1 MICTAFI
8 IATFPIAVFGT
19 QKVIRS
25 NNSNAT
31 VDEKEVEN
39 LRALYDIVLLVCT
52 QILNPIICIIGIS
65 TNLINMIVLAKP
77 RMRSST
83 NMYLLALAVFDF
95 FYGCMM
101 ILSSL
106 RAYNPFQESYIYS
119 CMFPYLVSVVD
130 LCSHTASWLTC
141 AFTVERYIAI
151 TYPILARKICTA
163 KRCKSIICMLCVF
176 NLCIIL
182 PSTQSR
188 IIVPK
193 TEVSLG
199 RSEDLLSVP
208 TNVTNI
214 DNIPTHQKP
223 RLYYSYEYT
232 DFGKWLTRVGWP
244 MILSTLVV
252 ILPLLLLTVFNGLLI
267 RSVIRTSLLRKHL
280 RPNPVHIV
288 PECHGMTI
296 RLNPTNEDDVITDKV
311 VNKTSVCSMPDEW
324 RTCPKESNSSCPTA
338 NPAYESTTHVDN
350 LVQDSNIQRNSMQR
364 SNGNRV
370 WERQSVPYGQCRTVT
385 NCRRI
390 DCGRLSEKNRITVM
404 LILVVLAF
412 IVFTLPSAILLLAR
426 ELLFINRDPQVDLK
440 WKIAGNFI
448 NLGISIN
455 STLNF
460 FLYSWLS
467 RRFRRTFYS
476 LILCD

>member
-1 MICTAFI
+1 M
-8 IATFPIAVFGT
+8 FPITVFGN
-19 QKVIRS
+19 QNLIRL

-31 VDEKEVEN
+31 FDEKEMEN

-95 FYGCMM
+95 FYGCTM

-106 RAYNPFQESYIYS
+106 RAYNPFQESYVYS

-163 KRCKSIICMLCVF
+163 KRCKTIICVLCVF
-176 NLCIIL
+176 NLVIIL

-188 IIVPK
+188 ITVSK
-193 TEVSLG
+193 TEISLG

-208 TNVTNI
+208 VNVT
-214 DNIPTHQKP
+214 DVDRVLTHQKP
-223 RLYYSYEYT
+223 RLYYSYEYSE
-232 DFGKWLTRVGWP
+232 FGRWLTGIGWP

-252 ILPLLLLTVFNGLLI
+252 ILPLTLLTVFNGLLI
-267 RSVIRTSLLRKHL
+267 RSVIRTSLLRKHM
-280 RPNPVHIV
+280 RPKPVHTV
-288 PECHGMTI
+288 SECHGMTI
-296 RLNPTNEDDVITDKV
+296 RLRPTNEDEVITDKT
-311 VNKTSVCSMPDEW
+311 VNKSSVCSMPDEW

-338 NPAYESTTHVDN
+338 NPAYESTTQVDN
-350 LVQDSNIQRNSMQR
+350 SVQDSNIRPNRTVSSMQR

-370 WERQSVPYGQCRTVT
+370 WERESVPYGQCRTVT
-385 NCRRI
+385 VLRRI

-426 ELLFINRDPQVDLK
+426 ELLFINRDPQVNLK